1 MTGEEKY
8 PNLFSPIEIGGCAV
22 RNRIMQTG
30 HAKMFSE
37 HGLETKRAVD
47 YQVERAKGGIGLIVT
62 GGRNVH
68 PSSDSR
74 RFALAF
80 LQQGIE
86 VDRKLT
92 EAVHEHGTVIVTQL
106 NHYGV
111 NQPATSEDPRA
122 FLSPS
127 GTKSIAYG
135 DVSKAME
142 KEEIDEVVEWWGL
155 SAECARDGGFDGV
168 EVHLSH
174 QYLLHEFLSPLY
186 NHRDDE
192 YGGSLENRMRFAR
205 EVIDEVRRRVGKD
218 YMVGVRLSL
227 TDGIEGGAGIED
239 AIEITR
245 MLEESGQIDYIGTT
259 GGGNY
264 NFPFVASTPDMD
276 GGHLL
281 DLAARLNQT
290 AKLPLYAVGGFGDP
304 AEAEE
309 IVASGKADMVAMTRS
324 QIADPEW
331 ANKVREGREDE
342 INRCIRGNQ
351 GCIAHV
357 YKGLPINCTVNPAA
371 GREGKFGARSLRP
384 ADPARRWLVVGG
396 GPAGMKTAETL
407 AKRGHRVTLVERDE
421 ELGGQINLILATPNR
436 RTLGR
441 LKEDLAASLERLG
454 VEVRLGSEVTP
465 ALVAELAPDEVVV
478 ATGAVPTRSG
488 YTSYAPLVERI
499 PGVERENVVSAWDV
513 LRDTRPVGERVAV
526 LDDDGHFFSAGTCE
540 LLLDRGKA
548 VELVT
553 PLNAAFPNTAYTAD
567 MPRVYSRMFAK
578 GLESRPNSWATAVTE
593 QGLDVV
599 NVYSGEETTLPVDTV
614 VLATA
619 PAPDEKLYFELK
631 RAGHAVHRVGDCVA
645 PRKLDHAIFEGY
657 LAGRELWDPRESY
670 TLEGQLESW
679 DDAPV
684 AAQLG

>member
-1 MTGEEKY
+1 VTGEEKY
-8 PNLFSPIEIGGCAV
+8 PNLFSPIEIGGCKV

-37 HGLETKRAVD
+37 HGIETKRAVD
-47 YQVERAKGGIGLIVT
+47 YQLERARGGIGMIVT

-80 LQQGIE
+80 LEQGIPA
-86 VDRKLT
+86 DRKLT
-92 EAVHEHGTVIVTQL
+92 DAVHEHDTVIVTQL
-106 NHYGV
+106 NHYGI

-122 FLSPS
+122 FLAPS

-135 DVSKAME
+135 DIAKAME
-142 KEEIDEVVEWWGL
+142 KEDIEEVTEWWGL

-174 QYLLHEFLSPLY
+174 QYMLHEFLSPLF
-186 NHRDDE
+186 NHRTDE
-192 YGGSLENRMRFAR
+192 YGGSLENRMRFPM

-227 TDGIEGGAGIED
+227 TDGLEGGAGVED

-264 NFPFVASTPDMD
+264 NFPFIASTPDMD

-281 DLAARLNQT
+281 DLAAELNQT

-342 INRCIRGNQ
+342 VNRCIRGNQ

-357 YKGLPINCTVNPAA
+357 YKGLPINCTVNPAT
-371 GREGKFGARSLRP
+371 GREGKFGAGTLTP
-384 ADPARRWLVVGG
+384 ADPARKWLVVGG
-396 GPAGMKTAETL
+396 GPAGLKTAETL
-407 AKRGHRVTLVERDE
+407 AKRGHTVTLVERE
-421 ELGGQINLILATPNR
+421 AELGGQINLILETPGR
-436 RTLGR
+436 KTLGR
-441 LKEDLAASLERLG
+441 LKEDLSRSLERLG
-454 VEVRLGSEVTP
+454 VMVRLGTEVTP
-465 ALVAELAPDEVVV
+465 DLVAELEPDEIVV
-478 ATGAVPTRSG
+478 ATGAAPTRSG

-499 PGVERENVVSAWDV
+499 PGVDHDHVVSAWDV
-513 LRDTRPVGERVAV
+513 LRNSRPVGERVAV

-540 LLLDRGKA
+540 LLLDRGKS

-567 MPRVYSRMFAK
+567 MPRVYSRMFGK
-578 GLESRPNSWATAVTE
+578 GLEARVNSWATAITE
-593 QGLDVV
+593 SGLTAI
-599 NVYSGEETTLPVDTV
+599 NVYSGEETALEVDTV

-619 PAPDEKLYFELK
+619 PAPDDGLYFQLK
-631 RAGHAVHRVGDCVA
+631 ESGRSVHRVGDCVA
-645 PRKLDHAIFEGY
+645 PRKLDHAIYEGY
-657 LAGRELWDPRESY
+657 LAGRELWDAKDSY
-670 TLEGQLESW
+670 TLEGQMESW

-684 AAQLG
+684 VAQVG